1 MYQVEEL
8 QVKLFSIFCI
18 IISIK
23 LLFSASEDL
32 RSNCTMEEDFQCLKE
47 ENSLLRNEMQMLKT
61 RNNRLIDQLREKS
74 VMLSRLQDHTSGIEE
89 QVSYNDNKIFNI
101 FIFS

>member
-1 MYQVEEL
+1 
-8 QVKLFSIFCI
+8 
-18 IISIK
+18 
-23 LLFSASEDL
+23 
-32 RSNCTMEEDFQCLKE
+32 MEEDFQCLKE

-89 QVSYNDNKIFNI
+89 QVSYSNMANLICSLLVEFLSSEMAAK
-101 FIFS
+101 

>member
-1 MYQVEEL
+1 MYQVEGL
-8 QVKLFSIFCI
+8 QVKLFFISRIVIF
-18 IISIK
+18 IK

-32 RSNCTMEEDFQCLKE
+32 RSNYTMEEDFQCLKE

-74 VMLSRLQDHTSGIEE
+74 VMLSRLQDHISGIEE
-89 QVSYNDNKIFNI
+89 QVSYSGNKILHI